1 MSKQFVELF
10 IKKKKP
16 AMIVVSMMIVCRNN
30 TAKTK
35 NQNCDEGYKGYR
47 QFDNL
52 YGFLE

>member
-16 AMIVVSMMIVCRNN
+16 DVIVVSMMIVCRNN
-30 TAKTK
+30 TAETK

-47 QFDNL
+47 QFHNL
-52 YGFLE
+52 HGCLK